1 MAKKKAAKK
10 KTAAKGRAKTNTRGK
25 KKAAS
30 RKKAKAPAMEM
41 LLVGSKTKA
50 ALKAHGVNVA
60 SDAFD
65 SLNGVIHWYLDQA
78 AKRAA
83 ANGRKT
89 VRGHDFVIM

>member
-1 MAKKKAAKK
+1 VAKK
-10 KTAAKGRAKTNTRGK
+10 KTAAKKKVAAK
-25 KKAAS
+25 KKTTKRAA
-30 RKKAKAPAMEM
+30 KKPAMEM

-60 SDAFD
+60 GDALD
-65 SLNGVIHWYLDQA
+65 SLNGLIYWYLDQA

-89 VRGHDFVIM
+89 VRAHDFIIM

>member
-1 MAKKKAAKK
+1 MAKKKAAAKK
-10 KTAAKGRAKTNTRGK
+10 KSAAKGRAKTKTRAK

-30 RKKAKAPAMEM
+30 RKKAPAMEM

-50 ALKAHGVNVA
+50 ALKGYGVNVA
-60 SDAFD
+60 SDALD
-65 SLNGVIHWYLDQA
+65 GLNGVLHWYLDQA

-89 VRGHDFVIM
+89 VRAHDFVSM